1 MATIHVNR
9 GGTSLG
15 TFSEEDVRAGLRSG
29 RFAGTDLG
37 WREGMASW
45 QSLSQFSEFA
55 ADMPSGVPT
64 PPPAAPPPPAILT
77 TTPAPAGSEN
87 PPARS
92 GLPWDERQTKG
103 LLNAFIEQRI
113 GFIIHARLGH
123 SEQVRALHTLTRRYS
138 GDRFLQI

>member
-37 WREGMASW
+37 WREGMANW
-45 QSLSQFSEFA
+45 QALSQFSEFA
-55 ADMPSGVPT
+55 ADIPSGEPT
-64 PPPAAPPPPAILT
+64 PPT
-77 TTPAPAGSEN
+77 TSTITPAPAGPTPETA
-87 PPARS
+87 PARS

-103 LLNAFIEQRI
+103 LLNAFIE
-113 GFIIHARLGH
+113 
-123 SEQVRALHTLTRRYS
+123 TLQMVLR
-138 GDRFLQI
+138 

>member
-45 QSLSQFSEFA
+45 QTLSQFSEFA
-55 ADMPSGVPT
+55 ADIGAA
-64 PPPAAPPPPAILT
+64 PAAPPPQAAPT
-77 TTPAPAGSEN
+77 STTPAPIAG
-87 PPARS
+87 PASQTVAPRS
-92 GLPWDERQTKG
+92 GLPWDQRKEKG
-103 LLNAFIEQRI
+103 FFSAFIETLQM
-113 GFIIHARLGH
+113 
-123 SEQVRALHTLTRRYS
+123 VLTR
-138 GDRFLQI
+138 